1 MKKMAVLNPPRT
13 MFEVFES
20 LPEGTLCQLINNNLV
35 MSPAPSDAHQEVLLE
50 ISAELLAR
58 IKKTNSGAVRIAPY
72 DVYFNRKNVYQPD
85 IIFIANENLHKIKK
99 NGLHGAPDLVIEIL
113 SPKTAK
119 YDLEDKKD
127 VYERYGVKE
136 YWAVDPV
143 SKQVYFFKLVND
155 EYIEVE
161 TKSDI
166 IESPL
171 LNTAVKF

>member
-35 MSPAPSDAHQEVLLE
+35 MSPAPSDPHQKILMRISSKLFDYVDTHQLGEV
-50 ISAELLAR
+50 R
-58 IKKTNSGAVRIAPY
+58 VAPY
-72 DVYFNRKNVYQPD
+72 DVYFNKRNVYQPD
-85 IIFIANENLHKIKK
+85 IVFIANENIKNIQEK
-99 NGLHGAPDLVIEIL
+99 GLFGAPDLVIEIL

-119 YDLEDKKD
+119 YDLEDKRD

-136 YWAVDPV
+136 YWAVDPA

-155 EYIEVE
+155 EYVEVDTE
-161 TKSDI
+161 NGIIKSL
-166 IESPL
+166 L
-171 LNTAVKF
+171 LNTEIKF